1 MTNTQL
7 IAVAS
12 TLLVGCLLAD
22 CSRSSQ
28 YTILS
33 IDECVR
39 TAKLAMRD
47 SDFTE
52 DLRVVS
58 IDGRTVVLGKH
69 GGYKGRILCDT
80 NKRTV
85 EVSGLDPEQ
94 TKLYRNCIVSRF

>member
-1 MTNTQL
+1 MTANRVV
-7 IAVAS
+7 AVAV
-12 TLLVGCLLAD
+12 TLLMGCSLAA
-22 CSRSSQ
+22 CSSSWQ
-28 YTILS
+28 YTILTVN
-33 IDECVR
+33 ECVR

-58 IDGRTVVLGKH
+58 MDGRTIILGEH
-69 GGYKGRILCDT
+69 GGYKGRIYCDP

-94 TKLYRNCIVSRF
+94 TRLYRNSIISRF

>member
-1 MTNTQL
+1 MTANRVV
-7 IAVAS
+7 AVAV
-12 TLLVGCLLAD
+12 TLLMGCPLAA
-22 CSRSSQ
+22 CSSSWQ
-28 YTILS
+28 YTTLTVN
-33 IDECVR
+33 ECVR

-94 TKLYRNCIVSRF
+94 TKLYRNSIVSRF